1 MDIYVMDGVNG
12 IIGLIDT
19 YNSVIWNVQYFGK
32 NDFQLVTA
40 ANDANMDLLQE
51 GKLLV
56 RESDI
61 KLDSYN
67 NVMLIEKVQIDLDNE
82 KGWLLTVSGKGLK
95 NLLSRRVV
103 WSQITATG
111 TVETTIR
118 QAITDNAINP
128 TDPNRAIP
136 NLVLDSLQGF
146 TDTADIQL
154 LGENLAEWLES
165 VCTTYGYGW
174 DIYIKNHQFV
184 FKLYQGTDRSYNQS
198 SVVPV
203 VFSPEFD
210 NLLSSS
216 YAYDK
221 SGYVNAA
228 LIGGEGQGTAKRT
241 ASIGT
246 ASGLARF
253 ETYVDGSSVSSNGEI
268 ITVEEYTA
276 LLQSY
281 GKEQIA
287 GSQITKSF
295 DGEVIPDGLYKLN
308 TDYFLGDIVQIQNEK
323 GISATPRIIE
333 IIYADDEN
341 GTSVVPTFSEWEVD

>member
-1 MDIYVMDGVNG
+1 MDGVNG

-51 GKLLV
+51 GRLLV

-67 NVMLIEKVQIDLDNE
+67 NVMLIEKVQIDLDSE
-82 KGWLLTVSGKGLK
+82 KGWLLTVTGKGLK

-103 WSQITATG
+103 WSQITSTG

-128 TDPNRAIP
+128 TDPNRSIP

-154 LGENLAEWLES
+154 LGENLEEWLES
-165 VCTTYGYGW
+165 ICTTYGYGW

-203 VFSPEFD
+203 VFSPEYD

-216 YAYDK
+216 YSYDK
-221 SGYVNAA
+221 SGYINAA
-228 LIGGEGQGTAKRT
+228 LIGGEGQGMAKRT

-253 ETYVDGSSVSSNGEI
+253 EMYVDGSSVSSNGEI

>member
-1 MDIYVMDGVNG
+1 MDGVNG

-19 YNSVIWNVQYFGK
+19 YNSVIWNVQYFGR
-32 NDFQLVTA
+32 NDFQLITA
-40 ANDANMDLLQE
+40 ASNENITLLQE

-61 KLDSYN
+61 ALTEYN
-67 NVMLIEKVQIDLDNE
+67 NVMMIEKVQIDLDAE
-82 KGWLLTVSGKGLK
+82 KGWILTATGKGLK
-95 NLLSRRVV
+95 NILSRRVV
-103 WSQITATG
+103 WAQITSTG
-111 TVETTIR
+111 TVENTIR

-128 TDPNRAIP
+128 ADSNRVIP
-136 NLVLDSLQGF
+136 NLVLDDLQGF
-146 TDTADIQL
+146 IDTADIQL
-154 LGENLAEWLES
+154 LGENLAEWLET
-165 VCTTYGYGW
+165 VCTAYGYGW
-174 DIYIKNHQFV
+174 DIYIKNHQYV

-198 SVVPV
+198 NVTPV

-216 YAYDK
+216 YSYDK
-221 SGYVNAA
+221 SGYINAA

-341 GTSVVPTFSEWEVD
+341 GTSIVPTFSEWEVDN

>member
-19 YNSVIWNVQYFGK
+19 YNSVIWNMQYFGK

-51 GKLLV
+51 GRLLV

-61 KLDSYN
+61 KLDNYN
-67 NVMLIEKVQIDLDNE
+67 NVMLIEKVQIDLDSE
-82 KGWLLTVSGKGLK
+82 KGWLLTVTGKGLK

-103 WSQITATG
+103 WSQITSTG

-216 YAYDK
+216 YSYDK
-221 SGYVNAA
+221 SGYINAA

>member
-51 GKLLV
+51 GRLLV

-61 KLDSYN
+61 NLDSYN
-67 NVMLIEKVQIDLDNE
+67 NVMLIEKVQIDLDSE
-82 KGWLLTVSGKGLK
+82 KGWLLTVTGKGLK

-103 WSQITATG
+103 WSQITSTG

-128 TDPNRAIP
+128 TDTNRVIP

-165 VCTTYGYGW
+165 ICTTYGYGW

-221 SGYVNAA
+221 SRYINAA

-246 ASGLARF
+246 AAGLARF

-287 GSQITKSF
+287 VSQITKSF

>member
-40 ANDANMDLLQE
+40 ANDANIDLLQE
-51 GKLLV
+51 GRLLV

-61 KLDSYN
+61 NLDSYN

-103 WSQITATG
+103 WSQITSTG

-165 VCTTYGYGW
+165 ICTTYGYGW

-216 YAYDK
+216 YSYDK

-246 ASGLARF
+246 AAGLARF

-295 DGEVIPDGLYKLN
+295 DGEVVPDGLYKLN

>member
-51 GKLLV
+51 GRLLV

-67 NVMLIEKVQIDLDNE
+67 NVMLIEKVQIDLDSE
-82 KGWLLTVSGKGLK
+82 KGWLLTVTGKGLK

-103 WSQITATG
+103 WSQITSTG

-165 VCTTYGYGW
+165 ICTTYGYGW

-203 VFSPEFD
+203 VFSPEYD

-216 YAYDK
+216 YSYDK
-221 SGYVNAA
+221 SGYINAA

-246 ASGLARF
+246 AAGLARF

-276 LLQSY
+276 LLESY

-308 TDYFLGDIVQIQNEK
+308 TDYFLGDVVQIQNEK

>member
-1 MDIYVMDGVNG
+1 MDIYVLDGVNG
-12 IIGLIDT
+12 IIGLIDA
-19 YNSVIWNVQYFGK
+19 YNSVIWNVQFFGK
-32 NDFQLVTA
+32 NDFQIVTA
-40 ANDANMDLLQE
+40 ASDANMDLLQE
-51 GKLLV
+51 GRLLA

-67 NVMLIEKVQIDLDNE
+67 NVMLIEKVQIDLDSE
-82 KGWLLTVSGKGLK
+82 KGWLLTVTGKGLK

-103 WSQITATG
+103 WSQITSTG

-118 QAITDNAINP
+118 QVITDNAINP

-165 VCTTYGYGW
+165 ICTTYGYGW
-174 DIYIKNHQFV
+174 DIYIKNHQYV

-221 SGYVNAA
+221 SGYINAA

-287 GSQITKSF
+287 VNQITKSF

>member
-295 DGEVIPDGLYKLN
+295 DGEVIPDSLYKLN

>member
-51 GKLLV
+51 GRLLV
-56 RESDI
+56 RDSDI
-61 KLDSYN
+61 NLTEYH

-82 KGWLLTVSGKGLK
+82 KGWLLTVTGKGLK

-136 NLVLDSLQGF
+136 NLVLDDLQGF

-165 VCTTYGYGW
+165 ICTTYGYGW
-174 DIYIKNHQFV
+174 DIYIKNHQFI

-246 ASGLARF
+246 AAGLARF

-276 LLQSY
+276 LLESY

>member
-32 NDFQLVTA
+32 NDFQIVTA
-40 ANDANMDLLQE
+40 ASDANMDLLQE
-51 GKLLV
+51 GRLLV

-67 NVMLIEKVQIDLDNE
+67 NVMLIEKVQIDLDSE
-82 KGWLLTVSGKGLK
+82 KGWLLTVTGKGLK

-103 WSQITATG
+103 WSQITSTG

-118 QAITDNAINP
+118 QVITDNAINP

-165 VCTTYGYGW
+165 ICTTYGYGW
-174 DIYIKNHQFV
+174 DIYIKNHQFM

-203 VFSPEFD
+203 VFSPEYD

-216 YAYDK
+216 YSYNK
-221 SGYVNAA
+221 SGYINAA

-241 ASIGT
+241 ANIGT

>member
-51 GKLLV
+51 GRLLV

-61 KLDSYN
+61 NLDSYN
-67 NVMLIEKVQIDLDNE
+67 NVMLIEKVQIDLDSE
-82 KGWLLTVSGKGLK
+82 KGWLLTVTGKGLK

-103 WSQITATG
+103 WSQITSTG

-128 TDPNRAIP
+128 TDTNRVIP

-174 DIYIKNHQFV
+174 DIYIKNHKFV

-221 SGYVNAA
+221 SGYINAA

>member
-12 IIGLIDT
+12 IIGLIDN

-51 GKLLV
+51 GRLLV

-61 KLDSYN
+61 KLDNYN
-67 NVMLIEKVQIDLDNE
+67 NVMLIEKVQIDLDSE
-82 KGWLLTVSGKGLK
+82 KGWLLTVTGKGLK

-103 WSQITATG
+103 WSQITSTG

-128 TDPNRAIP
+128 TDPNRSIP

-165 VCTTYGYGW
+165 ICTTYGYGW

-203 VFSPEFD
+203 VFSPEYD

-216 YAYDK
+216 YSYDK
-221 SGYVNAA
+221 SGYINAA

>member
-40 ANDANMDLLQE
+40 ANDANMDLLQD
-51 GKLLV
+51 GRLLV

-67 NVMLIEKVQIDLDNE
+67 NVMLIEKVQIDLDSE
-82 KGWLLTVSGKGLK
+82 KGWLLTVTGKGLK

-103 WSQITATG
+103 WSQITSTG

-165 VCTTYGYGW
+165 ICTTYGYGW

-203 VFSPEFD
+203 VFSPEYD

-216 YAYDK
+216 YSYDK
-221 SGYVNAA
+221 SGYINAA

>member
-1 MDIYVMDGVNG
+1 MDIYVMDCVNG

-32 NDFQLVTA
+32 NDFQIVTA
-40 ANDANMDLLQE
+40 ASDANMDLLQD
-51 GKLLV
+51 GRLLV

-67 NVMLIEKVQIDLDNE
+67 NVMLIEKVQIDLDSE
-82 KGWLLTVSGKGLK
+82 KGWLLTVTGKGLK

-103 WSQITATG
+103 WSQITSTG

-165 VCTTYGYGW
+165 ICTTYGYGW

-198 SVVPV
+198 NVVPV

-228 LIGGEGQGTAKRT
+228 LIGGEGQGTAKRM

-246 ASGLARF
+246 AAGLARF

-308 TDYFLGDIVQIQNEK
+308 IDYFLGDIVQIQNEK

>member
-1 MDIYVMDGVNG
+1 MDGVNG

-19 YNSVIWNVQYFGK
+19 YNSVIWNVQYFGR
-32 NDFQLVTA
+32 NDFQLITA
-40 ANDANMDLLQE
+40 ASNENITLLQE

-61 KLDSYN
+61 ALTEYN
-67 NVMLIEKVQIDLDNE
+67 NVMMIEKVQIDLDAE
-82 KGWLLTVSGKGLK
+82 KGWILTATGKGLK
-95 NLLSRRVV
+95 NILSRRVV
-103 WSQITATG
+103 WAQITSTG
-111 TVETTIR
+111 TVENTIR

-128 TDPNRAIP
+128 ADSKRVIP
-136 NLVLDSLQGF
+136 NLVLDDLQGF
-146 TDTADIQL
+146 IDTADIQL
-154 LGENLAEWLES
+154 LGENLAEWLET
-165 VCTTYGYGW
+165 VCTAYGYGW
-174 DIYIKNHQFV
+174 DIYIKNHQYV

-198 SVVPV
+198 NVTPV

-216 YAYDK
+216 YSYDK
-221 SGYVNAA
+221 SGYINAA

-341 GTSVVPTFSEWEVD
+341 GTSIVPTFSEWEVDN